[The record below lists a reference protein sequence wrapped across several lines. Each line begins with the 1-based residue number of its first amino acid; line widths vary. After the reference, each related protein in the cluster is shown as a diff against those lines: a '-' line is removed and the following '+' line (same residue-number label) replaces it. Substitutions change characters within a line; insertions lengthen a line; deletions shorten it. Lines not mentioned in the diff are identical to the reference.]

1 MLSTFTLEPVRAQH
15 GWQVNADSRLK
26 TMATT
31 GTSAYTWTGKQ
42 IRDSRWHHVVVTYG
56 INDNK
61 IYIDGAMASCST
73 GLTEG
78 SMPGV
83 LQPGEGAA
91 LAAGAFNKLRLGLG
105 FSASNTNRVI
115 GQMQDLRLWRA
126 TLSYYQVLA
135 VYSDVSADF
144 PSDHW
149 HYPMHGTLEAALSDC
164 EACGAAH
171 CARGT
176 CADFTVRS
184 SVLSMTAE

>member
-1 MLSTFTLEPVRAQH
+1 MS
-15 GWQVNADSRLK
+15 
-26 TMATT
+26 
-31 GTSAYTWTGKQ
+31 
-42 IRDSRWHHVVVTYG
+42 
-56 INDNK
+56 
-61 IYIDGAMASCST
+61 
-73 GLTEG
+73 
-78 SMPGV
+78 GV

-105 FSASNTNRVI
+105 FSASNTHRTI

-126 TLSYYQVLA
+126 TLSYYEVLA
-135 VYSDVSADF
+135 AYDDVSADF

-149 HYPMHGTLEAALSDC
+149 HYPMHGTLEAALNDC

-184 SVLSMTAE
+184 PVMLATGLSACLIAGAQDEPRVHWHVGCARTRTQRGSMCGSLSRDQRVTVCCLELAW